1 MSGSGNNEPV
11 TTGTRMVTTNVRQ
24 LSDGNPIGTVLGQSV
39 TDKIGFYG
47 GTPVAQPSGFAEL
60 NVALG
65 GAAGSVMTFSSAQS
79 PSGVTTLTSAEYSI
93 TVQNGTGG
101 TLTPATGDVMIVNK
115 PTAQAGLGVG
125 NVRQS
130 GAGTIGLTFSNFT
143 GTMITPTA
151 SQAYGIVGLRGLNPI
166 TAVLTPAAVAASTT
180 AEQIFTVTGAS
191 VGDVMVVN
199 KPTTQAGLD
208 IAGVRVAGNNQVG
221 INFVNLTAGVLTPT
235 PGQTYTFFDT
245 AGMDAVSNTIILA
258 LNSTLTPATV
268 TAAQTGNIAVS
279 SSNILADDTL
289 MQWSKPTTQVSIA
302 ATGGHVVSA
311 GVLALNVTNP
321 TVTVATPTASE
332 IYAVSMYRNAP
343 AAPCV
348 VYNTTLTPASVA
360 ANTTAEQTFVVTG
373 VVAGSA
379 VTVNWPAPTPGLG
392 IMGARVSSANNVAIT
407 FCNATAAA
415 LTPAAGTYAV
425 ANFQALIDVTT
436 GNAMVQSAAPA
447 DNGTQ
452 RLTDAIRT
460 ALGPQGLN
468 LIAGA

>member
-11 TTGTRMVTTNVRQ
+11 TTGNRMVTSNVRQ
-24 LSDGNPIGTVLGQSV
+24 LSDANPIGTVLGQST

-47 GTPVAQPSGFAEL
+47 GAPVVQPAGFSESAAPL
-60 NVALG
+60 SA
-65 GAAGSVMTFSSAQS
+65 AAGSVMTFSSAQS

-93 TVQNGTGG
+93 TVQNGTGS
-101 TLTPATGDVMIVNK
+101 TLTPATGDVFIVNK
-115 PTAQAGLGVG
+115 PTAQSGLGVG
-125 NVRQS
+125 NIRQS
-130 GAGTIGLTFSNFT
+130 AAGVVGLTFSNFT
-143 GTMITPTA
+143 ATMITPTA
-151 SQAYGIVGLRGLNPI
+151 SQAYGFVGLRGVNSL

-180 AEQIFTVTGAS
+180 AEQIFTVTGAA
-191 VGDVMVVN
+191 VGDVMIVN

-235 PGQTYTFFDT
+235 AGQTYTFFDT

-258 LNSTLTPATV
+258 LNDTLTPATV
-268 TAAQTGNIAVS
+268 TAAQVGNITIS

-302 ATGGHVVSA
+302 AAGGHVVSA
-311 GVLALNVTNP
+311 GVLALNVVNP

-332 IYAVSMYRNAP
+332 IYQVSMYRNAP
-343 AAPCV
+343 AAPAV
-348 VYNTTLTPASVA
+348 VYSATLTPTSVA
-360 ANTTAEQTFVVTG
+360 PNTAAEQTFVVTG

-379 VTVNWPAPTPGLG
+379 VVVNKPSAQPGLG

-407 FCNATAAA
+407 YCNATGAT
-415 LTPAAGTYAV
+415 LTPASEAYSF

-436 GNAMVQSAAPA
+436 GNAMVQSASPA
-447 DNGTQ
+447 DNSQGK
-452 RLTDAIRT
+452 LTDALRA
-460 ALGPQGLN
+460 ALGPTGLN